1 MMKRTFFTLIVFSFS
16 LLCSYAQTNEQTDS
30 VPDIQ
35 AAIRAANEGDVSAQ
49 CFLGIV
55 YSVGQYNVEQNYT
68 EAIKW
73 FTMAAEK
80 GEPTAQY
87 NLSLFYIEGFGV
99 EPDTVQAQKWYDL
112 AFQQDNTLPPLI
124 VERPAPNDIDLT
136 IATKKKGKN
145 GEKIT
150 SKTQKKF
157 ANALPTF
164 RTRAEAGDAVAQYN
178 LGVLYSDGIG
188 TERNYKEAFKWFRLA
203 AEQGDADAQNSVGIM
218 YYEGQGVGK
227 NYSQAFHWYNLAA
240 EQGHV
245 AAQYNIGIMY
255 EQGIGTAKD
264 RAKAKQWFK
273 KAADQGYEPAR
284 RRMQNL

>member
-1 MMKRTFFTLIVFSFS
+1 MKKTLFFFLLFFPFTLH
-16 LLCSYAQTNEQTDS
+16 AQTNEQADS
-30 VPDIQ
+30 IPDIQ
-35 AAIRAANEGDVSAQ
+35 EAIRAANAGDVDAQ

-55 YSVGQYNVEQNYT
+55 YSVGQYDVEQDYA

-112 AFQQDNTLPPLI
+112 AYQQDNTLPPLI
-124 VERPAPNDIDLT
+124 VDRPATNDIDLT
-136 IATKKKGKN
+136 IPTKKKGKN
-145 GEKIT
+145 SEKIS
-150 SKTQKKF
+150 SKTHTKF
-157 ANALPTF
+157 AKALKSF
-164 RTRAEAGDAVAQYN
+164 RPRAEAGDAVAQYN
-178 LGVLYSDGIG
+178 MGVLYYDGIG
-188 TERNYKEAFKWFRLA
+188 TPRNYKEAFKWFRMA
-203 AEQGDADAQNSVGIM
+203 ADQGDADAQNNLGIM
-218 YYEGQGVGK
+218 YYEGHGVGK

-245 AAQYNIGIMY
+245 AAQYNLGIMY

-273 KAADQGYEPAR
+273 KAADQGYEEAR
-284 RRMQNL
+284 KRMLNL

>member
-1 MMKRTFFTLIVFSFS
+1 MMKRTFFTLIIFSFS

-136 IATKKKGKN
+136 IATKKKGKMVR
-145 GEKIT
+145 K
-150 SKTQKKF
+150 SHPRPK
-157 ANALPTF
+157 
-164 RTRAEAGDAVAQYN
+164 
-178 LGVLYSDGIG
+178 
-188 TERNYKEAFKWFRLA
+188 RNSPMPFRL
-203 AEQGDADAQNSVGIM
+203 SVPVLKLVMLLLSTISESFTM
-218 YYEGQGVGK
+218 ME
-227 NYSQAFHWYNLAA
+227 LALSA
-240 EQGHV
+240 TTKKPSNGSVWQLSKAMPMHK
-245 AAQYNIGIMY
+245 
-255 EQGIGTAKD
+255 TASALCTMRV
-264 RAKAKQWFK
+264 RA
-273 KAADQGYEPAR
+273 
-284 RRMQNL
+284 

>member
-1 MMKRTFFTLIVFSFS
+1 MKKVLSLLVFSLS
-16 LLCSYAQTNEQTDS
+16 LLTSYAQTDEQADS

-35 AAIRAANEGDVSAQ
+35 AAIQAANEGNVDAQ

-55 YSVGQYNVEQNYT
+55 YSVGQYNIEQNYK
-68 EAIKW
+68 EAIKY

-124 VERPAPNDIDLT
+124 VERPATNDIDLT
-136 IATKKKGKN
+136 INTKKSKK

-150 SKTQKKF
+150 SKTQNKF
-157 ANALPTF
+157 AKAIPTF

-178 LGVLYSDGIG
+178 LGVLYYDGIG
-188 TERNYKEAFKWFRLA
+188 TERNYKEALKWFRMA
-203 AEQGDADAQNSVGIM
+203 AEQGDPDAQNNIGIM
-218 YYEGQGVGK
+218 YYHGHGVGK

-240 EQGHV
+240 EQGHI
-245 AAQYNIGIMY
+245 AAQYNIAIMY
-255 EQGIGTAKD
+255 EQGIGTEKD

-273 KAADQGYEPAR
+273 KAADQGYEPAKK
-284 RRMQNL
+284 RMQNL

>member
-1 MMKRTFFTLIVFSFS
+1 MKKVLSLFVFSLS
-16 LLCSYAQTNEQTDS
+16 LLTSFAQTDEQADS

-35 AAIRAANEGDVSAQ
+35 AAIQAANEGNVDAQ

-55 YSVGQYNVEQNYT
+55 YSVGQYNIEQNYK
-68 EAIKW
+68 EAIKY

-124 VERPAPNDIDLT
+124 VERPATNDIDLT
-136 IATKKKGKN
+136 INTKKSKK

-150 SKTQKKF
+150 SKTQNKF
-157 ANALPTF
+157 AKAIPTF

-178 LGVLYSDGIG
+178 LGVLYYDGIG
-188 TERNYKEAFKWFRLA
+188 TERNYKEALKWFRLA
-203 AEQGDADAQNSVGIM
+203 AEQGDADAQNNIGIM
-218 YYEGQGVGK
+218 YYHGHGVGK
-227 NYSQAFHWYNLAA
+227 NYSQAFHWYTLAA
-240 EQGHV
+240 EQGHM
-245 AAQYNIGIMY
+245 AAQYNIAIMY
-255 EQGIGTAKD
+255 EQGIGTEKD

-284 RRMQNL
+284 KRMLNL

>member
-1 MMKRTFFTLIVFSFS
+1 MKKVLSLLVFSLS
-16 LLCSYAQTNEQTDS
+16 LLTSYAQTDEQADS

-35 AAIRAANEGDVSAQ
+35 AAIQAANEGNVDAQ

-55 YSVGQYNVEQNYT
+55 YSVGQYNIEQNYK
-68 EAIKW
+68 EAIKY

-124 VERPAPNDIDLT
+124 VERPATNDIDLT
-136 IATKKKGKN
+136 INTKKSKK

-150 SKTQKKF
+150 SKTQNKF
-157 ANALPTF
+157 AKAIPTF

-178 LGVLYSDGIG
+178 LGVLYYDGIG
-188 TERNYKEAFKWFRLA
+188 TERNYKEALKWFRLA
-203 AEQGDADAQNSVGIM
+203 AEQGDADAQNNIGIM
-218 YYEGQGVGK
+218 YYHGHGVGK
-227 NYSQAFHWYNLAA
+227 NYSQAFHWYTLAA
-240 EQGHV
+240 EQGHI
-245 AAQYNIGIMY
+245 AAQYNIAIMY
-255 EQGIGTAKD
+255 EQGIGTEKD

-284 RRMQNL
+284 KRMQNL

>member
-1 MMKRTFFTLIVFSFS
+1 MKKVLSLFVFSLS
-16 LLCSYAQTNEQTDS
+16 LLTSYAQTDEQADS

-35 AAIRAANEGDVSAQ
+35 AAIQAANEGNVDAQ

-55 YSVGQYNVEQNYT
+55 YSVGQYNIEQNYK
-68 EAIKW
+68 EAIKY

-124 VERPAPNDIDLT
+124 VERPATNDIDLT
-136 IATKKKGKN
+136 INTKKSKK

-150 SKTQKKF
+150 SKTQNKF
-157 ANALPTF
+157 AKAIPTF

-178 LGVLYSDGIG
+178 LGVLYYDGIG
-188 TERNYKEAFKWFRLA
+188 TERNYKEALKWFRLA
-203 AEQGDADAQNSVGIM
+203 AEQGDADAQNNIGIM
-218 YYEGQGVGK
+218 YYHGHGVGK
-227 NYSQAFHWYNLAA
+227 NYSQAFHWYTLAA
-240 EQGHV
+240 EQGHI
-245 AAQYNIGIMY
+245 AAQYNIAIMY
-255 EQGIGTAKD
+255 EQGIGTEKD

-284 RRMQNL
+284 KRMQNL

>member
-1 MMKRTFFTLIVFSFS
+1 MKKVLSLLVFSFS
-16 LLCSYAQTNEQTDS
+16 LLASYAQTGEQTDT

-35 AAIRAANEGDVSAQ
+35 AAIQAANEGNVDAQ

-55 YSVGQYNVEQNYT
+55 YSVGQYDVEQNYA
-68 EAIKW
+68 EAIKY

-112 AFQQDNTLPPLI
+112 ALQQRSDLPPLI

-136 IATKKKGKN
+136 INTKKKGKSD
-145 GEKIT
+145 KIT
-150 SKTQKKF
+150 SKTKNKF
-157 ANALPTF
+157 AKAIPTF

-178 LGVLYSDGIG
+178 LGVLYYDGIG
-188 TERNYKEAFKWFRLA
+188 TERNYKEALKWFRMA
-203 AEQGDADAQNSVGIM
+203 ADQGDADAQNNLGIM
-218 YYEGQGVGK
+218 YYHGHGVGK
-227 NYSQAFHWYNLAA
+227 NYSQAFHWYSLAA

-255 EQGIGTAKD
+255 EQGIGTDKD
-264 RAKAKQWFK
+264 RAKAKQWFR
-273 KAADQGYEPAR
+273 KAADQGYAPAEQ
-284 RRMQNL
+284 RMQNL

>member
-1 MMKRTFFTLIVFSFS
+1 MKKVLSLLVFSLS
-16 LLCSYAQTNEQTDS
+16 LLTSYAQTDEQADS

-35 AAIRAANEGDVSAQ
+35 AAIQAANEGNVDAQ

-55 YSVGQYNVEQNYT
+55 YSVGQYNIEQNYK
-68 EAIKW
+68 EAIKY

-124 VERPAPNDIDLT
+124 VERPATNDIDLT
-136 IATKKKGKN
+136 INTKKSKK

-150 SKTQKKF
+150 SKTQNKF
-157 ANALPTF
+157 AKAIPTF

-178 LGVLYSDGIG
+178 LGVLYYDGIG
-188 TERNYKEAFKWFRLA
+188 TERNYKEALKWFRLA
-203 AEQGDADAQNSVGIM
+203 AEQGDADAQNNIGIM
-218 YYEGQGVGK
+218 YYHGHGVGK
-227 NYSQAFHWYNLAA
+227 NYSQAFHWYTLAA
-240 EQGHV
+240 EQGHI
-245 AAQYNIGIMY
+245 AAQYNIAIMY
-255 EQGIGTAKD
+255 EQGIGTEKD

-273 KAADQGYEPAR
+273 KAADQGYEPAKK
-284 RRMQNL
+284 RMQNL

>member
-1 MMKRTFFTLIVFSFS
+1 MKKVLSLLVFSLS
-16 LLCSYAQTNEQTDS
+16 LLTSYAQTDEQADS

-35 AAIRAANEGDVSAQ
+35 AAIQAANEGNVDAQ

-55 YSVGQYNVEQNYT
+55 YSVGQYNIELNYK
-68 EAIKW
+68 EAIKY

-124 VERPAPNDIDLT
+124 VERPATNDIDLT
-136 IATKKKGKN
+136 INTKKSKK

-150 SKTQKKF
+150 SKTQNKF
-157 ANALPTF
+157 AKAIPTF

-178 LGVLYSDGIG
+178 LGVLYYDGIG
-188 TERNYKEAFKWFRLA
+188 TERNYKEALKWFRLA
-203 AEQGDADAQNSVGIM
+203 AEQGDADAQNNIGIM
-218 YYEGQGVGK
+218 YYHGHGVGK
-227 NYSQAFHWYNLAA
+227 NYSQAFHWYTLAA
-240 EQGHV
+240 EQGHI
-245 AAQYNIGIMY
+245 AAQYNIAIMY
-255 EQGIGTAKD
+255 EQGIGTEKD

-284 RRMQNL
+284 KRMQNL